1 MIPLVMIITIEILA
15 VLKLGKT
22 VAHARLQSPTR
33 LWLNSLGLIFFILG
47 LPVYLVFLRHW

>member
-22 VAHARLQSPTR
+22 VAHARLQSPAR